1 MARGRP
7 QPFGGYPSRSDYA
20 EARIAAG
27 ATAQQ
32 IAAELATSAGCVRG
46 LLYARQ
52 QQALRQSLVLDLPE
66 PDMRRLATA
75 AADRALPP
83 ILLARDILVAVL
95 RDNLVE
101 AVIDAGD

>member
-1 MARGRP
+1 MARGKP
-7 QPFGGYPSRSDYA
+7 QPFGGYASRSDYA

-27 ATAQQ
+27 ATTGQ
-32 IAAELATSAGCVRG
+32 IAAEMATSTGCVRG

-75 AADRALPP
+75 AADRCLPP

-95 RDNLVE
+95 RDDLVA
-101 AVIDAGD
+101 AVIDTDD